1 MQKHRIIEKEYIAL
15 TDEIMQ
21 FVKEKKLTPKDF
33 VVNGMKIGTTSKIF
47 YTRDKEKF
55 FKLRGT
61 VILQL
66 CKILD
71 KKKKG
76 KYFEK
81 KLRKIFDRDKQF
93 FFKWRKELR
102 ETKEVGSA
110 IATNSIRQLYT
121 GDNEFHFS
129 IAKMIQLIDYIN
141 DLEIEAQRKKEI
153 ESGSKKVNKARS
165 NV

>member
-1 MQKHRIIEKEYIAL
+1 MQKHKIIEKEYIAL

-21 FVKEKKLTPKDF
+21 FIEDKKLTPKDF
-33 VVNGMKIGTTSKIF
+33 VVSGMKIGTTSKIF

-71 KKKKG
+71 KRKKG

-93 FFKWRKELR
+93 FFKWRKELKA
-102 ETKEVGSA
+102 TKEVGSS
-110 IATNSIRQLYT
+110 IATNSIRKLYT
-121 GDNEFHFS
+121 GDKEFHFS
-129 IAKMIQLIDYIN
+129 IAKMIQLLDYIN
-141 DLEIEAQRKKEI
+141 DLEIEAKIRKGE
-153 ESGSKKVNKARS
+153 
-165 NV
+165 

>member
-15 TDEIMQ
+15 TDEILQ

-121 GDNEFHFS
+121 GENEFHFS
-129 IAKMIQLIDYIN
+129 IAKMIQLLDYIN
-141 DLEIEAQRKKEI
+141 DLEIEAQRKKEE

>member
-129 IAKMIQLIDYIN
+129 VAKMIQLLDYIN
-141 DLEIEAQRKKEI
+141 DLEIEAQRKKEK

>member
-1 MQKHRIIEKEYIAL
+1 MQKNRIVEKEYIAL

-21 FVKEKKLTPKDF
+21 FIEEKHLAPKDF
-33 VVNGMKIGTTSKIF
+33 VVSGMKIGTTSKIF
-47 YTRDKEKF
+47 YTKDKDKF

-71 KKKKG
+71 KYKKG

-121 GDNEFHFS
+121 GDKEFHFS
-129 IAKMIQLIDYIN
+129 ITKMIQLLDYIN
-141 DLEIEAQRKKEI
+141 DLEIEAQRKKEK
-153 ESGSKKVNKARS
+153 ESGSKKVNKARP

>member
-1 MQKHRIIEKEYIAL
+1 MMKFIE
-15 TDEIMQ
+15 
-21 FVKEKKLTPKDF
+21 EKKLTPKDF
-33 VVNGMKIGTTSKIF
+33 VISGMKIGTTSKIF

-71 KKKKG
+71 KHKKG

-93 FFKWRKELR
+93 FFKWRKELK
-102 ETKEVGSA
+102 ETKEVGSS

-129 IAKMIQLIDYIN
+129 IAKMIQLLDYIN
-141 DLEIEAQRKKEI
+141 DLEIEAKIKKGEQMW
-153 ESGSKKVNKARS
+153 K
-165 NV
+165 

>member
-1 MQKHRIIEKEYIAL
+1 MQKHKIIEKEYIAL
-15 TDEIMQ
+15 TDEMMKFI
-21 FVKEKKLTPKDF
+21 EKKNLPPKDF
-33 VVNGMKIGTTSKIF
+33 VVSGMKIGTTSKIF
-47 YTRDKEKF
+47 YTKDKEKF

-71 KKKKG
+71 KYKKG

-93 FFKWRKELR
+93 FFKWRKELKA
-102 ETKEVGSA
+102 TKEVGSS

-129 IAKMIQLIDYIN
+129 ISKMIQLLDYIN
-141 DLEIEAQRKKEI
+141 DLEIEAKIKKGE
-153 ESGSKKVNKARS
+153 
-165 NV
+165 

>member
-1 MQKHRIIEKEYIAL
+1 MQKHKIIEKEYIAL

-21 FVKEKKLTPKDF
+21 FIEDKKLTPKDF
-33 VVNGMKIGTTSKIF
+33 VVSGMKIGTTSKIF

-71 KKKKG
+71 KRKKG

-93 FFKWRKELR
+93 FFKWRKELKA
-102 ETKEVGSA
+102 TKEVGSS

-121 GDNEFHFS
+121 GDKEFHFS
-129 IAKMIQLIDYIN
+129 IAKMIQLFDYIN
-141 DLEIEAQRKKEI
+141 DLEIEAKIRKGE
-153 ESGSKKVNKARS
+153 
-165 NV
+165 